1 MKLRVMANES
11 ECLTVQK
18 FFENNLSSS
27 IDYSISKL
35 YPCRNSNLF
44 RLYIDITIRSINLAP
59 TNRKHIER

>member
-44 RLYIDITIRSINLAP
+44 RLCIDITIRSINLAP
-59 TNRKHIER
+59 TNRKRIER